1 MEAIENANRAKKLRL
16 KKGYEKLAFGKTNDA
31 VLLLFQD
38 GLTPE
43 ELKKLDLTCL
53 SGIRRT
59 KDTVE
64 LCFYDRLK
72 ALDCLRALESDE
84 EEKSPL
90 YRALMESAAKTEGGE
105 HDGV

>member
-1 MEAIENANRAKKLRL
+1 MEAIEHATRTKKLRL
-16 KKGYEKLAFGKTNDA
+16 KRGYEKLAFGKTNDA
-31 VLLLFQD
+31 VLLLFQN

-53 SGIRRT
+53 SGIRKV

-72 ALDCLRALESDE
+72 ALDCLRALENDE

-90 YRALMESAAKTEGGE
+90 YRALMESVAKTEGGDR
-105 HDGV
+105 DGV